1 MKAVILAAGQG
12 TRLRPY
18 TDEVP
23 KCMVPFQGKPIIDY
37 ILDGFEQV
45 GIDDIAVVSGYRSNV
60 LQDYLGD
67 RVQWF
72 SNPQY
77 AATNMTSTLFC
88 AKDFMDDDLI
98 VSYSD
103 IVYRP
108 EILKSLQD
116 FQGDVGVVVDKDWE
130 KLWRAR
136 MEEPLAD
143 AESLRIGSAGN
154 ITELGK
160 KVEILEEV
168 QGQYIGLFKISKAV
182 VNEVLGFYQ
191 SMNKDRDYDGQN
203 FDNMYMT
210 SFIQNLIDHLLKVYP
225 VWIDGGWVEIDSV
238 DDLQNL
244 QHYRWNNPL

>member
-1 MKAVILAAGQG
+1 
-12 TRLRPY
+12 
-18 TDEVP
+18 
-23 KCMVPFQGKPIIDY
+23 
-37 ILDGFEQV
+37 
-45 GIDDIAVVSGYRSNV
+45 
-60 LQDYLGD
+60 
-67 RVQWF
+67 
-72 SNPQY
+72 
-77 AATNMTSTLFC
+77 
-88 AKDFMDDDLI
+88 
-98 VSYSD
+98 
-103 IVYRP
+103 
-108 EILKSLQD
+108 
-116 FQGDVGVVVDKDWE
+116 
-130 KLWRAR
+130 